1 MATLRCPCSSGLP
14 YAECC
19 GPVHDRVRPAPT
31 AEALMRSRY
40 AAFALRR
47 SDWLLESWHPSTRP
61 AEIEPGDERWI
72 GLEIEATEAGGPFDR
87 AGTVTFR
94 ASYVDDGERFVVH
107 ERSRFVRDDAW
118 RYVDG
123 DQLR

>member
-1 MATLRCPCSSGLP
+1 
-14 YAECC
+14 
-19 GPVHDRVRPAPT
+19 
-31 AEALMRSRY
+31 MRSRY
-40 AAFALRR
+40 SAFALRR
-47 SDWLLESWHPSTRP
+47 TDWLLASWDASTRP
-61 AEIEPGDERWI
+61 ATIEPGGERWI

-107 ERSRFVRDDAW
+107 ERSRFARTDAW

-123 DQLR
+123 VQLA